1 MLKGQAKSGGL
12 IGISAVKAI
21 KAMIKA
27 NSKKAAA
34 LATMNNLSLP
44 PVLAFRSMMIVLM
57 AMMGIISLGETIIKV
72 GVNIIRLTDEEDWPT
87 QAVNWVA
94 IAKSR
99 PRLEYK

>member
-1 MLKGQAKSGGL
+1 M
-12 IGISAVKAI
+12 SAVKAI

-27 NSKKAAA
+27 NSKKVVA

-44 PVLAFRSMMIVLM
+44 LVLAFRSMMIVPM
-57 AMMGIISLGETIIKV
+57 VMMGIISLGEIIIEA
-72 GVNIIRLTDEEDWPT
+72 GVNMMCSTDEEDWPT

-94 IAKSR
+94 MAESR